1 MATAEELLNAALVDP
16 TTEPHIV
23 VDANRM
29 ITVPEQLKRIAV
41 QYDHNAE
48 TVTFDCPRYWDGT
61 DMSDMVIYI
70 NYFTPDGR
78 VGCYPAKNVAV
89 DENDSTIM
97 HFDWTITRNV
107 TLKDGNVSFLVCVN
121 TVDDEGNEEYH
132 WNSEMYN
139 GMIVSK
145 GLECNQIIV
154 EEYPDVITDI
164 LEKMRELEVGGVVCD
179 ETLTLE
185 DYPAEAKAVGDKF
198 RLVDDA
204 LTEVDN
210 KFSTIDEALEKA
222 DEKLE
227 EVEGNFAKSI
237 EDLPITVTEDGDKK
251 YTDIEGLRKVTNI
264 DVVREEQ
271 TITIT
276 TTLQGDK
283 FHIDTIDLDEYDRP
297 ISGTS
302 DGVAWE
308 MSWEGFDI

>member
-1 MATAEELLNAALVDP
+1 MATADELLNAALVDP
-16 TTEPHIV
+16 TTEPHIT

-29 ITVPEQLKRIAV
+29 ITVPDQLKRIAV

-61 DMSDMVIYI
+61 DMSAMVIYI

-78 VGCYPAKNVAV
+78 VGCYPAKNVVV
-89 DENDSTIM
+89 DEIDSTIM

-107 TLKDGNVSFLVCVN
+107 TLKDGNVSFLVCIN
-121 TVDDEGNEEYH
+121 TVDDEGNEDWH

-164 LEKMRELEVGGVVCD
+164 LEKVRELEVGGVVCD

-198 RLVDDA
+198 KLVDET

-210 KFSTIDEALEKA
+210 KFITVDETLEKV
-222 DEKLE
+222 DEKLT
-227 EVEGNFAKSI
+227 EVETYVSGTIYN
-237 EDLPITVTEDGDKK
+237 LPISVTEDG

-264 DVVREEQ
+264 DLVREEQ
-271 TITIT
+271 TVTIT
-276 TTLQGDK
+276 TILEGGIQ
-283 FHIDTIDLDEYDRP
+283 HIDTIDLDEYDRP

-302 DGVAWE
+302 DGVTWE
-308 MSWEGFDI
+308 MSWDGFDI